1 MKVRLLLA
9 HSAEVQQG
17 LLYALGVGWTQF
29 GPGPAPFAVAAL
41 VEVTWEETNR
51 PYRFEIV
58 FEDADGL
65 PLLVPTPAGDQQI
78 RIGADFVAGRPP
90 DGAPGTS
97 FTLPVAIPMAPVPFP
112 PGRHCIVRA
121 LVNDTEYDRVGFVV
135 RPVPGAQPGLPPQ
148 QPLR

>member
-9 HSAEVQQG
+9 HSAEVQNG
-17 LLYALGVGWTQF
+17 LLYALGVGWTQI
-29 GPGPAPFAVAAL
+29 GPGPAPFAVAAI

-58 FEDADGL
+58 FEDADGP
-65 PLLVPTPAGDQQI
+65 PLLVPTPAGDQPL

-90 DGAPGTS
+90 DAAPGTS

-112 PGRHCIVRA
+112 PGRHCVVRA
-121 LVNDTEYDRVGFVV
+121 LVNGTEYDRLGFAV
-135 RPVPGAQPGLPPQ
+135 RPALGAPPGLPPQ
-148 QPLR
+148 PPPR